1 MELNSY
7 FSDFLQEIRPTEKQK
22 EQFRT
27 AHSELREKLNADD
40 VLSPII
46 VSDSCRVAI
55 DGPRPF
61 GPAKGESGR

>member
-27 AHSELREKLNADD
+27 AHSELREKLNA
-40 VLSPII
+40 
-46 VSDSCRVAI
+46 
-55 DGPRPF
+55 
-61 GPAKGESGR
+61 